1 MRALFWNTHFSS
13 FRPQLQRLF
22 CVEFQHFPAHTAW
35 IHLLFLPPPS
45 PSPYRGPIPSKSMKT
60 VGMYIHNQILLKYY
74 LPYSVSCDSIFSAWT
89 FETLSFHIFS
99 VSRRLLQPFTLLL
112 IRFQQLYFHCITCL
126 LWNVL
131 SSLSFTIYSFIVNF
145 FEKRGLNFRF
155 SFFFEILLGFLKSHS
170 LSKFDIIYTY
180 NLKSKYFILINIFI
194 ETS

>member
-1 MRALFWNTHFSS
+1 MRALFRNTHFSS

-35 IHLLFLPPPS
+35 IHLLSLPPPS

-145 FEKRGLNFRF
+145 FKKRGLNFRF
-155 SFFFEILLGFLKSHS
+155 FLFFWDFIRIFEKSLSFEIR
-170 LSKFDIIYTY
+170 Y
-180 NLKSKYFILINIFI
+180 NLYL
-194 ETS
+194 